1 MRCLYWAGNMP
12 KFAKHLRTWG
22 EAGIVTTKT
31 DSTTTHRDH
40 RIRYTF
46 VGYTEGYTGDCY

>member
-40 RIRYTF
+40 RVRYTF